1 MWSLLTAVIRQAL
14 KTLTVRLVRAAA
26 DYRGETTK
34 EDRIDSVA
42 RQMLLSLVASGSTI
56 TEQDIRECVRLGTAY
71 DAELHNP
78 TTRPATIAK
87 RYLDLDRGE
96 TD

>member
-1 MWSLLTAVIRQAL
+1 MWALLKAVIRQTL

-42 RQMLLSLVASGSTI
+42 RQLLLSLLTSGATI

-71 DAELHNP
+71 DAELHQP
-78 TTRPATIAK
+78 TSRPAAILK
-87 RYLDLDRGE
+87 RYSDLDRGE

>member
-1 MWSLLTAVIRQAL
+1 MWALLNAVIRQTL

-42 RQMLLSLVASGSTI
+42 RQLLLSLLTSGATI

-71 DAELHNP
+71 DAELHQP
-78 TTRPATIAK
+78 TSRPAAILK
-87 RYLDLDRGE
+87 RYSDLDRGE